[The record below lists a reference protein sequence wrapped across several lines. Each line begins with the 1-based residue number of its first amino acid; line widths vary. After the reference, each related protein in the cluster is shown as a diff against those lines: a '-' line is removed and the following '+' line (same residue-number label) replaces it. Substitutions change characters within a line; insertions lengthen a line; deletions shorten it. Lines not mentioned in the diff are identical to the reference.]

1 MGPRIG
7 ERPGGRAPRRAPL
20 PRVWRGGSG
29 ARWRRRDGR
38 WTTDRARLDA
48 RVAGDSCG
56 SGLWRGE
63 GRRIDLLVCG
73 LRLGEGMRIDLLVC
87 GFRLGEG
94 MGRRR
99 PGRRRRTG
107 CSSRPRPSL
116 GISRGDSSRAPRG
129 RRVPESGVELPERA
143 TPPDREPEN
152 LEAPAGGS
160 AGTRG
165 RELAEMAG
173 SQIENFSNHKSSSA
187 IDDRR
192 DELSAHSA

>member
-73 LRLGEGMRIDLLVC
+73 LRLGEGM
-87 GFRLGEG
+87 
-94 MGRRR
+94 GRRR

-116 GISRGDSSRAPRG
+116 RISRGDSSGAPRG

-143 TPPDREPEN
+143 TPPDRNPRTSRH
-152 LEAPAGGS
+152 LPAEARERAAGNWRKWRVRRSRTSRITNPARQS
-160 AGTRG
+160 RT
-165 RELAEMAG
+165 
-173 SQIENFSNHKSSSA
+173 
-187 IDDRR
+187 
-192 DELSAHSA
+192 DETSFRLSA